1 MSPKSKTVHG
11 GNVGSGQTPFYL
23 NEGQCAPE
31 YDQGHSVVVWY
42 DDLYLLA
49 ERADKAEAERDQ
61 LQTALREEI
70 ESDIASLE
78 VIGVGFA
85 SKLHMDQQR
94 AADYCRDMLAAKRKH
109 SALLP
114 GRDSIRTEGERG

>member
-61 LQTALREEI
+61 LQTALREMI
-70 ESDIASLE
+70 ERWREYDAGSQTS
-78 VIGVGFA
+78 IGLGYRRCA
-85 SKLHMDQQR
+85 EDL
-94 AADYCRDMLAAKRKH
+94 

-114 GRDSIRTEGERG
+114 GRASIRTEGERG